1 MSTAGDRIRA
11 YADAHHRHVVR
22 FVHDPVTRDWY
33 EVCDTDAGDRCDMT
47 VAYRHAAQIAD
58 ES

>member
-1 MSTAGDRIRA
+1 MSATGDRIRA
-11 YADAHHRHVVR
+11 YADTHHRHVVR

-33 EVCDTDAGDRCDMT
+33 EVCDTTAGDRCDMT
-47 VAYRHAAQIAD
+47 AAYRHAAQIAD